1 MSLKKRS
8 NVDIP
13 FSIQLVIK
21 ASSILPLCGL
31 FFCIIWSYVFDFEVS
46 LIQFSS
52 IVRDIICVLQM
63 PNKRSNLNKLY
74 CLNDIFQEATYTHC
88 NVTNIAP
95 SISASIGTFEPQKQ
109 IWQICVYMVCLPRL
123 LCYYIYMR
131 IFTEKLIQSRRH
143 IYDMISTQDLIKV
156 FILRSKNEIKVHI

>member
-1 MSLKKRS
+1 MSLKKRL

-52 IVRDIICVLQM
+52 ILSDNNMQ
-63 PNKRSNLNKLY
+63 NKKFDFYKLC

-156 FILRSKNEIKVHI
+156 FMLRSKNGIKV